1 MRLLVLF
8 FIVFPTSYGAMY
20 LLGQR
25 LGFIAKVGDP
35 GWKGPISSGLAALI
49 FSVILIYYLFH

>member
-1 MRLLVLF
+1 MRIIVLSLLVFL
-8 FIVFPTSYGAMY
+8 TSYGAMY

-35 GWKGPISSGLAALI
+35 GWKGPIGNALAALI
-49 FSVILIYYLFH
+49 FSGIVIYYWFG

>member
-8 FIVFPTSYGAMY
+8 LLVFLTSYVAIQ

-35 GWKGPISSGLAALI
+35 GWKGPIGSGLAALI
-49 FSVILIYYLFH
+49 LSVILISYLFH